1 VTAVSSFH
9 RQRFSIRSHVD
20 IETRIHS
27 RRLRVGEPVCGNR
40 ACVQSKPSTGILLRQ
55 MVNATLR
62 TTPPRLT
69 SGARSHVSANA
80 ASGTVGELSI
90 VRDPLRLLLLALTIL
105 TVSRVHQHYPMLM
118 KLRPALL
125 LVIAATGYAYLNPRF
140 LTRENMLQLWPMR
153 LIAILGVCAC
163 SSAVFGISLGHTATF
178 FLEWYLKTLIYAF
191 LLAVSIRHVR
201 DLYTFVWAYVLSCGI
216 LSFFSLFVFGITKT
230 GNSDF
235 QRLSNLYTY
244 DSNDL
249 GVVLTI
255 GLALTLLL
263 LVSTRGGRRWFLFA
277 ILAGI
282 SATIARSG
290 SRGGFLGLIAVA
302 LAALILANGV
312 SVARRSSILIAAAV
326 ALMLGAPAGY
336 WKQMSTVLEPK
347 GDYNYSTLDGRKALA
362 ERGLGYMAMYPLFGL
377 GMDNFSRAEC
387 TISPKLVQLNR
398 TGPIRCT
405 APHNSYIQAGAELGV
420 PGLLVWASIVFG
432 VIYRLLGVRRR
443 LPRSWRR
450 GTDTERF
457 LYGAAG
463 FFPLAMIGFAVTAF
477 FVSFAWADPI
487 YIMAAFTAGF
497 YVSLRSHLQETSGTK
512 SIVPQAHPQFSH
524 HSPGWRVSRGIGQLR
539 VSRPLYSEPGSTAT
553 TNA

>member
-1 VTAVSSFH
+1 
-9 RQRFSIRSHVD
+9 
-20 IETRIHS
+20 
-27 RRLRVGEPVCGNR
+27 
-40 ACVQSKPSTGILLRQ
+40 
-55 MVNATLR
+55 MNAILR
-62 TTPPRLT
+62 TMPPP
-69 SGARSHVSANA
+69 SISAARSRAAVGFASAA
-80 ASGTVGELSI
+80 GSELSI
-90 VRDPLRLLLLALTIL
+90 VRDPLRLLLFALTVL
-105 TVSRVHQHYPMLM
+105 TVSRVHQHYPLLM

-140 LTRENMLQLWPMR
+140 LTRENVLKLWPMR
-153 LIAILGVCAC
+153 LIAVLGVLAC
-163 SSAVFGISLGHTATF
+163 CSAVFGISLGRTASF
-178 FLEWYLKTLIYAF
+178 FLDWYLKTLVYAF

-201 DLYTFVWAYVLSCGI
+201 DLYTLVWAYVVSCGI
-216 LSFFSLFVFGITKT
+216 LSFFSLFVFGISRTAS
-230 GNSDF
+230 SDF

-263 LVSTRGGRRWFLFA
+263 LVSTRGSRRLLLFA

-282 SATIARSG
+282 AATIARSG
-290 SRGGFLGLIAVA
+290 SRGGFLGFIAVA
-302 LAALILANGV
+302 VAALILANGV
-312 SVARRSSILIAAAV
+312 SVAGRAGIMVATGV

-362 ERGLGYMAMYPLFGL
+362 QRGLVYMEMYPLFGL

-387 TISPKLVQLNR
+387 TISPKLEQLNR

-420 PGLLVWASIVFG
+420 PGLIVWASLVLG
-432 VIYRLLGVRRR
+432 VIHRLLRLRRR

-497 YVSLRSHLQETSGTK
+497 YVSLRGHLQETSGLE
-512 SIVPQAHPQFSH
+512 SSAPRAHPAFS
-524 HSPGWRVSRGIGQLR
+524 SRGPGWRVSRGVERLR
-539 VSRPLYSEPGSTAT
+539 AMRSLYSEPGSTTT